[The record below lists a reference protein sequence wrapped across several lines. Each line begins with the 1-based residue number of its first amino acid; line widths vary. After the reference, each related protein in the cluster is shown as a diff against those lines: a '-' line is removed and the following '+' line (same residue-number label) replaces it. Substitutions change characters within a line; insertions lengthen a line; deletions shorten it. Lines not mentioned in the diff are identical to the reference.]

1 MIKKNCRYEEQV
13 PTALHTRMLFLC
25 CRTGNI
31 SSFNLFTSGM
41 PSRCPSRPLACTCS
55 RRQPPVPAH
64 VCSETFSPPF
74 TSFLPGVIHRFYLW
88 KTSITIVFISI
99 VYALHFLSSP
109 FDFLQHKLM
118 AASCY
123 GWRLN
128 ASIGDPQDLMKRL
141 ERHFLNIST

>member
-1 MIKKNCRYEEQV
+1 MENCGYEERV
-13 PTALHTRMLFLC
+13 LTAPHTRILFLC

-88 KTSITIVFISI
+88 KTSITIVYISI
-99 VYALHFLSSP
+99 VYALLSLSRS
-109 FDFLQHKLM
+109 FDVLQHKL
-118 AASCY
+118 AATLCC
-123 GWRLN
+123 GWRSRTAFIDDL
-128 ASIGDPQDLMKRL
+128 QDFTKRMGQHML
-141 ERHFLNIST
+141 DI